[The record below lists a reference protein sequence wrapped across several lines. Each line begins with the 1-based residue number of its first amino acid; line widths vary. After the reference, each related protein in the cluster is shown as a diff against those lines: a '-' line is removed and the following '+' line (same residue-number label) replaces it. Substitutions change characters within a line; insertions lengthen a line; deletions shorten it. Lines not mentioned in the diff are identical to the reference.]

1 MSSVAPPISLPL
13 RCRRPIASFGN
24 AAAAAMLAILVTGCA
39 VKPEA
44 ITPGQHVGRAQED
57 YKKIFKHD
65 ALPSHPLSLADVL
78 ARALKYNY
86 DAELDRQQTSL
97 QERQFDLAMAGML
110 PRLALNAG
118 YNARSNDPAAQSI
131 NERTR
136 QVSLDYAFS
145 EEPQHFTAGPEF
157 TWTVLDL
164 GLSYLQAKQQGYQA
178 FIAVERRR
186 RTIADIVKRVQES
199 YLNAAVAGQMLPRI
213 RPLLARSE
221 KVLAASQEVNK
232 RQLAPDRPMLE
243 FQREMMT
250 VVGQLRRVENDL
262 NNANAQLSTL
272 LSVPNTAPLALTETK
287 WELAAPPKS
296 VDSRK
301 LEELG
306 LALRPELREEAYQE
320 KVDRQDVY
328 KEIMKMV
335 PGVGILANFNYD
347 SNKYLYNNTWGAVGV
362 QASFNLANIIRGPRA
377 IATARQTVE
386 VTKTRRLALS
396 VAVLSQV
403 NLAFQ
408 QYRNAA
414 DEMRTAREVFD
425 VERKIA
431 RAAMAASAAD
441 SLSDAERVRQE
452 LALALSEL
460 NYYHSVIKTRTAL
473 VNLYISCGVDL
484 VPPTL
489 EIDDVAQATEGVN
502 RTIAPWVA
510 GRPPEVVLPDAVA
523 PSES

>member
-1 MSSVAPPISLPL
+1 MSPVAPTIPSRPRRCHSIAAIAKAGSVALLTIF
-13 RCRRPIASFGN
+13 AS
-24 AAAAAMLAILVTGCA
+24 GCA
-39 VKPEA
+39 VAPEA
-44 ITPGQHVGRAQED
+44 ISPAQHVARAQED
-57 YKKIFKHD
+57 YKKIFKND
-65 ALPSHPLSLADVL
+65 MQVNHPLSLAEVL

-86 DAELDRQQTSL
+86 DAELDRQQTTL
-97 QERQFDLAMAGML
+97 QERQFDLAMAAML

-131 NERTR
+131 NERTK

-145 EEPQHFTAGPEF
+145 EEPAHFTAGPEF

-164 GLSYLQAKQQGYQA
+164 GLSYFQARQQGYQA

-186 RTIADIVKRVQES
+186 RTISDIVKRVQES
-199 YLNAAVAGQMLPRI
+199 YWNAAIAGRMLPRI

-221 KVLAASQEVNK
+221 KVLAASQEVNR

-272 LSVPNTAPLALTETK
+272 ISVPNTTPLSLSESKWDLETAPQ
-287 WELAAPPKS
+287 S

-320 KVDRQDVY
+320 QVDRQEIY
-328 KEIMKMV
+328 KEIMKML

-347 SNKYLYNNTWGAVGV
+347 SNKYLYNNAWSAVGI
-362 QASFNLANIIRGPRA
+362 QASFNLANVIRGPRA

-403 NLAFQ
+403 NLSFQ

-414 DEMRTAREVFD
+414 DEMRTAREVFE
-425 VERKIA
+425 VERKIG
-431 RAAMAASAAD
+431 RASAVASAAD
-441 SLSDAERVRQE
+441 SLSDAEHVRQE
-452 LALALSEL
+452 LTLTLSEL
-460 NYYHSVIKTRTAL
+460 NFYHSVIKTRSAL

-489 EIDDVAQATEGVN
+489 NIDDLDTATAGVG
-502 RTIAPWVA
+502 RTIGPWVA
-510 GRPPEVVLPDAVA
+510 GRPPEAVLPEPAS
-523 PSES
+523 PSDS